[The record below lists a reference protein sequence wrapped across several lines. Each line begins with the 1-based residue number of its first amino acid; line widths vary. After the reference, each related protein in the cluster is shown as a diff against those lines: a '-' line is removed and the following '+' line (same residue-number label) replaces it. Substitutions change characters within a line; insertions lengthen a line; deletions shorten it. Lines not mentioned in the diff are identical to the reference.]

1 MTQQIYQTTPSH
13 QIACGIFFIYLRA
26 AANSE
31 NFHSIKLHFFF
42 SIFMATEM
50 HPHKLHMRP
59 ENFQVAIKLPQQL
72 VQSRVV

>member
-1 MTQQIYQTTPSH
+1 MTQQIYQTTPSN
-13 QIACGIFFIYLRA
+13 QISLWKIFINLRA

-31 NFHSIKLHFFF
+31 NFHSIKLHFFS
-42 SIFMATEM
+42 SIFIATEM

-59 ENFQVAIKLPQQL
+59 ENFQVAIKLAQQL